1 MNLRHYISQRI
12 KCSLLSL
19 GLLLCVPT
27 FIGATELV
35 GGIEPKLQEEE
46 VIQALKQGGYVIYF
60 RHGATTKSGEK
71 DVEKNDLANCDIQ
84 RNLSPEGR
92 AQTKAV
98 GVALK
103 RHKIPI
109 GRVYTSP
116 YCRCVD
122 TAVNMF
128 GKARKS
134 DALHFAIHTSKEQ
147 RQEITQKLLGMLATA
162 PLDRTN
168 TAIVSHT
175 SNLNNAVKIFPRP
188 EGVAHIFKP
197 EQEGKFSYIGM
208 VQPKTWM
215 TSKALPTMAN
225 TDGDSQQGWFSSIRQ
240 WFTQLF

>member
-1 MNLRHYISQRI
+1 MNRRRHIHQRMKRI
-12 KCSLLSL
+12 LLGL
-19 GLLLCVPT
+19 GLLLCIPT
-27 FIGATELV
+27 FIGAAELV
-35 GGIEPKLQEEE
+35 GDIEPKLQEEE

-60 RHGATTKSGEK
+60 RHGATNKTGEK
-71 DVEKNDLANCDIQ
+71 SVEKKDLENCAIQ

-92 AQTKAV
+92 AQAKAI
-98 GVALK
+98 GAAFK

-122 TAVNMF
+122 TAMNLF
-128 GKARKS
+128 GKAKKS
-134 DALHFAIHTSKEQ
+134 DALHFAIHTTKEQ
-147 RQEITQKLLGMLATA
+147 RKEITVKLLDMLATA
-162 PLDRTN
+162 PQDGTN

-197 EQEGKFSYIGM
+197 EPEGTFSYVGM
-208 VQPKTWM
+208 VEPKTWM
-215 TSKALPTMAN
+215 TSKAHPTMAN
-225 TDGDSQQGWFSSIRQ
+225 TDGDSQQGWFGSIRQ